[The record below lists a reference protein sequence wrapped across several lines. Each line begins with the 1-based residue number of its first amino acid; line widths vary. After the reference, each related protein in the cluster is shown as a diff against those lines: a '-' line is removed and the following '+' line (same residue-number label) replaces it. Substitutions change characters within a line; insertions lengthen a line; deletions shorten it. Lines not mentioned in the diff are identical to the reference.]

1 MERKPC
7 WGPSEPQR
15 EGRKHREANFQ
26 DEVNPCFYHPD
37 LAEPSLE
44 SSGKQKC
51 GSQSSGPSNKAEFRH
66 GREQPKNWYTVLD
79 LSSRG
84 GSGVGK
90 MGERLNQYFFFF
102 ADSSRL
108 TCVMINH

>member
-15 EGRKHREANFQ
+15 EGRTHREANFQ
-26 DEVNPCFYHPD
+26 DEVSPFFYHPD

-51 GSQSSGPSNKAEFRH
+51 GSQSSGPSKR
-66 GREQPKNWYTVLD
+66 
-79 LSSRG
+79 LSLE
-84 GSGVGK
+84 
-90 MGERLNQYFFFF
+90 MGENSLKTGTLCLTGLAEADQEWARLEKDSTSIFFFL
-102 ADSSRL
+102 L
-108 TCVMINH
+108 TVQD